1 MEIVLYGGSG
11 DAVSRQT
18 APDDAERIDFPA
30 VESDVV
36 VFGYTLDGVKC
47 ELTEPLTVRAG
58 QYPLLKLW
66 S

>member
-1 MEIVLYGGSG
+1 MEIVLYDDSG
-11 DAVSRQT
+11 DAVSSQT

-36 VFGYTLDGVKC
+36 ISGYTLDGVKH
-47 ELTEPLTVRAG
+47 ELAEPLTVRAG
-58 QYPLLKLW
+58 HSPRLKLW